1 MGGGGKQSVEPK
13 EEINLDTTNFGL
25 WNISDNGYSTFGVGE
40 VLTAIVLVLILA
52 IIAKY
57 CCKRAAVARRSELE
71 ETIDRLCN
79 CRLLQWFNHKQSR
92 WSHLRLL
99 GTVKF
104 NFQIR
109 PDLFQAT
116 GRHVNR
122 VWAIQEGKLGKEES
136 DDGFLR
142 KW

>member
-1 MGGGGKQSVEPK
+1 MGGGGKQAAEPK

-71 ETIDRLCN
+71 ETIRANTQGTYRSQAMQLSNPPVAQPQAIPMVTFDT
-79 CRLLQWFNHKQSR
+79 QSGAR
-92 WSHLRLL
+92 QVQFS
-99 GTVKF
+99 
-104 NFQIR
+104 N
-109 PDLFQAT
+109 QAGPVPSYWET
-116 GRHVNR
+116 C
-122 VWAIQEGKLGKEES
+122 K
-136 DDGFLR
+136 
-142 KW
+142 

>member
-40 VLTAIVLVLILA
+40 VLTIIVLVLILA

-71 ETIDRLCN
+71 KTIRANTQGTYRNQAMQLSNPPVAQPQAIPMVAFDT
-79 CRLLQWFNHKQSR
+79 QSG
-92 WSHLRLL
+92 HPQ
-99 GTVKF
+99 V
-104 NFQIR
+104 
-109 PDLFQAT
+109 
-116 GRHVNR
+116 
-122 VWAIQEGKLGKEES
+122 
-136 DDGFLR
+136 
-142 KW
+142 

>member
-1 MGGGGKQSVEPK
+1 MGGGGKQAAEPK

-71 ETIDRLCN
+71 ETIRRNTQGMQLSNPPVAQPQAIPMVTFDT
-79 CRLLQWFNHKQSR
+79 QSGHR
-92 WSHLRLL
+92 QVQFS
-99 GTVKF
+99 
-104 NFQIR
+104 N
-109 PDLFQAT
+109 QAGPVPSYWET
-116 GRHVNR
+116 C
-122 VWAIQEGKLGKEES
+122 K
-136 DDGFLR
+136 
-142 KW
+142 

>member
-40 VLTAIVLVLILA
+40 VLTVIVLVLILA

-71 ETIDRLCN
+71 ETIRRN
-79 CRLLQWFNHKQSR
+79 
-92 WSHLRLL
+92 
-99 GTVKF
+99 T
-104 NFQIR
+104 
-109 PDLFQAT
+109 QAMQLSNPPVAQPQAIPMVT
-116 GRHVNR
+116 FETPRHRQVQFSNQAGP
-122 VWAIQEGKLGKEES
+122 VPSYWETCK
-136 DDGFLR
+136 
-142 KW
+142 